1 MTLENTGVQM
11 FYPNSMKKEHMK
23 SVAIQQQVA
32 RNTYRISQ
40 LGEEDM
46 SLKDKVLWQKSAH
59 HDYIVARGGYQKML
73 NMWKDNDVDTL

>member
-1 MTLENTGVQM
+1 MTEKYEDIKWKIDP
-11 FYPNSMKKEHMK
+11 YPSSMKKEHMK

-40 LGEEDM
+40 LGEEHM

-59 HDYIVARGGYQKML
+59 YDYNVARGGYQKML
-73 NMWKDNDVDTL
+73 RMWKEGV